1 VTAERA
7 SAGHLSPQLSQFIE
21 RFAATLF
28 EAGIPRMPA
37 RVFVA
42 LLTADAS
49 RLSAAD
55 LASRLAVSPA
65 AISGAT
71 RYLIGVGMIACEGAP
86 GSRRLYY
93 LIPDD
98 VWNQLLAARDRAMA
112 QWVTALQEGVS
123 LVGADSAAGRRMMQS
138 IGFFEF
144 VGKQLPAVLASWSE
158 LQPGNARAAGY
169 QQAAAA
175 GKTGSEGGDGG
186 GA

>member
-1 VTAERA
+1 MTVGKA
-7 SAGHLSPQLSQFIE
+7 SAQHLPPELSQFIE
-21 RFAATLF
+21 RFAAILF

-42 LLTADAS
+42 LLTADAG

-55 LASRLAVSPA
+55 LAARLEVSPA

-71 RYLIGVGMIACEGAP
+71 RYLIGVGMIGCEGAP

-98 VWNQLLAARDRAMA
+98 VWNQLLTARDRAMA
-112 QWVTALQEGVS
+112 QWVSALREGVS
-123 LVGADSAAGRRMMQS
+123 LVGGNTAAGRRMTQS

-144 VGKQLPAVLASWSE
+144 VGRQLPAVLASWAE
-158 LQPGNARAAGY
+158 LRGGQARAAGY
-169 QQAAAA
+169 QQLAAA
-175 GKTGSEGGDGG
+175 GKTGTEGGDGG